1 MIYTKET
8 KNDIKSAISVAI
20 RDRITILGKTQ
31 VALAERMAVSHNTIN
46 LICNWDPS
54 VSMTVFRACDVYT
67 NAGGRVVL
75 KFVRSGKSF
84 VYNKEQQEEYNSI
97 LRDYILKCIEIEKL
111 SIAQAARKAQVLRG
125 MISSVKRGDNIRPET
140 LIDMFACMGGLIE
153 FELY

>member
-8 KNDIKSAISVAI
+8 KNDIKAAISAAI
-20 RDRITILGKTQ
+20 RDRITVLGKTQ
-31 VALAERMAVSHNTIN
+31 VSLAERMQVCVGTISQA
-46 LICNWDPS
+46 CNWDPS
-54 VSMTVFRACDVYT
+54 VSMSIFRACDIYT

-97 LRDYILKCIEIEKL
+97 LRDYILNCIQIERL
-111 SIAQAARKAQVLRG
+111 SIAQAARKAKVLRG
-125 MISSVKRGDNIRPET
+125 MIGSVKRGDNIRPET
-140 LIDMFACMGGLIE
+140 LIDMFACMGGVIE